1 MRAVRVWD
9 RPVGRAGLP
18 FALLLVALVTS
29 GCVQQDGRLLRLGHS
44 LDTEHPVH
52 QALQAMADDLAR
64 RSDGQMRM
72 AIYPGEQL
80 GSERESL
87 ELLQLGSLDLT
98 KTSASVAEA
107 FVPAWGVFGLPYLF
121 PDRATRFAV
130 LDQAVGDD
138 LLAAGRPARL
148 LGLAWLDAGSRSFYT
163 RDRPIHSP
171 DDLAGLKIRV
181 QESPS
186 AMRMV
191 RTLGGSP
198 TPIAW
203 GELYTALDQG
213 VVDGAENNPPS
224 FHLSRHYEVA
234 RFLSLDEHTAV
245 PDVLVVSTVT
255 WDALGPQEQAW
266 LRAAAQ
272 VGATTQKRLWQQ
284 AEQRAL
290 ESVEAAG
297 VTIVRPDP
305 DAFAAK
311 VSPLYDRARADP
323 NVGPWLDRLRA
334 AKTER
339 GGGEP

>member
-1 MRAVRVWD
+1 MISPARWPNRRAPTFLVLAVLVLASVLLD
-9 RPVGRAGLP
+9 GCARP
-18 FALLLVALVTS
+18 
-29 GCVQQDGRLLRLGHS
+29 DGRLLRLGHS
-44 LDTEHPVH
+44 LDTGHPVH
-52 QALQAMADDLAR
+52 LALTAMADDLER
-64 RSDGQMRM
+64 RSAGRLRM

-80 GSERESL
+80 GSERESM

-121 PDRATRFAV
+121 PDRTTRFAV
-130 LDQAVGDD
+130 LDGAVGQE

-163 RDRPIHSP
+163 RERPIHTP

-186 AMRMV
+186 AMRLV
-191 RTLGGSP
+191 RTLGGAP

-234 RFLSLDEHTAV
+234 RYLSLDQHTAV
-245 PDVLVVSTVT
+245 PDVLLISTVT
-255 WDALGPQEQAW
+255 WDALDAQEQVW
-266 LRAAAQ
+266 LQAAAET
-272 VGATTQKRLWQQ
+272 GATTQKRLWHD

-290 ESVEAAG
+290 EAVEAAG

-305 DAFAAK
+305 STFAAK
-311 VSPLYDRARADP
+311 VAPLYARARADTT
-323 NVGPWLDRLRA
+323 VGPWLARLQA
-334 AKTER
+334 ASAER
-339 GGGEP
+339 